1 MDEIWKPIEGLVGYE
16 VSNIGRVRSLD
27 RLVTHKNGRL
37 NRARGRVIKTIR
49 QKSRRGSLYEKAI
62 LNSNR
67 KQHPKFVH
75 RLVAEAFLPAD
86 PSRPQVNHKDGN
98 TLNNVL
104 GNLEW
109 STQSENMLHAYRVLG
124 NKPPRVRAIFVGEVR
139 YESLKAA
146 AEALPIGMTHLWN
159 VLNGRKKTVRG
170 MKARYA

>member
-1 MDEIWKPIEGLVGYE
+1 MDEIWKPIAGLAGYE
-16 VSNIGRVRSLD
+16 VSNLGRVRSLD
-27 RLVTHKNGRL
+27 RVITHKNGHQY
-37 NRARGRVIKTIR
+37 RARGRVIKTIR

-62 LNSNR
+62 LNSNQ

-98 TLNNVL
+98 PLNNVL

-124 NKPPRVRAIFVGEVR
+124 TKAPNTKAIFVGETR
-139 YESLKAA
+139 YESLKGA
-146 AEALPIGMTHLWN
+146 AETLGVGMQHVWK
-159 VLNGRKKTVRG
+159 VLNGHKKTVRG